1 LPVKSGQHAYPLH
14 DLRIHIHDVR
24 RFDSDSILLSS
35 GFFNHCLD
43 GSTGELRSLGAR
55 DACRN
60 NQAVY
65 FPCKALKKILR
76 CLPYRT
82 TGGQFLLVSIRY
94 MTNTAIFPVAASR
107 VVPHASSC
115 TRFLLKPT
123 PLFEE
128 APLPLDRSKAS
139 EKQHIQEMD
148 RRDIL
153 LSG

>member
-1 LPVKSGQHAYPLH
+1 M
-14 DLRIHIHDVR
+14 
-24 RFDSDSILLSS
+24 
-35 GFFNHCLD
+35 
-43 GSTGELRSLGAR
+43 
-55 DACRN
+55 
-60 NQAVY
+60 
-65 FPCKALKKILR
+65 
-76 CLPYRT
+76 
-82 TGGQFLLVSIRY
+82 LVSIRY

-123 PLFEE
+123 PLFYAYPRKSETEE